1 MDDILFSI
9 IIYAAH
15 TNRLYFRDCIESVV
29 AQSYGTFE
37 LIIVDE
43 NPGTDLG
50 RIVSEFFPEDPRIIY
65 RHLRRPGGKA
75 RALNYAIDTAKGQYY
90 VFHGQHDRLSGNALA
105 LIAAEAAKK
114 PAFSILYTDCD
125 ELDGAD
131 RVHPHFKSALNI
143 ELLRQTNY
151 IGTSFVVSAAAYVGL
166 GRFRTELSFYPEW
179 EFLLRASDRRMKFV
193 HLGGLLFHIRPDD
206 GLTPEEP
213 AELAAWKKAKKEEDK
228 KAAREAGAIV
238 TASLKRLGL
247 TAEVRKGSRPGLV
260 KVIYDGSGWDIHRN
274 DYLLLKDPGV
284 RALSHH
290 ALERLYG
297 VFRQPDVAIVGCRF
311 IGSGLTVENAGYIFD
326 TNGLSYPAC
335 HGQSILAPGYE
346 GRISLRQD
354 VSAVDLSYC
363 LIDKKFYERC
373 GGFDGDLTGRD
384 IMTDICLKAAAAG
397 RRVVY
402 EPAVTAYRAR
412 NGAPSSE
419 ASNAALLDKW
429 KKRIRKGDPY
439 YNPNLPMGLS
449 NYTLS
454 E

>member
-1 MDDILFSI
+1 MEDILFSI
-9 IIYAAH
+9 IIYASH
-15 TNRLYFRDCIESVV
+15 TNRIYFRDCIESVV
-29 AQSYGTFE
+29 AQTYGNFE

-43 NPGTDLG
+43 NPGADLG

-75 RALNYAIDTAKGQYY
+75 RALNYAIDTAKGQYF
-90 VFHGQHDRLSGNALA
+90 VFHGQHDRLSSNALS

-114 PAFSILYTDCD
+114 PAFAVCYSDHD
-125 ELDGAD
+125 GLDGAD
-131 RVHPHFKSALNI
+131 RVNPVFKPGFNV

-151 IGTSFVVSAAAYVGL
+151 IGNSFALSAAAYVGL
-166 GRFRTELSFYPEW
+166 GRFRTELSCYPEW
-179 EFLLRASDRRMKFV
+179 EYLLRAADRRMKFV
-193 HLGGLLFHIRPDD
+193 RIPGLLFHIRPDD
-206 GLTPEEP
+206 GLTPDDP
-213 AELAAWKKAKKEEDK
+213 TELAAWKKVRKEEDK
-228 KAAREAGAIV
+228 KAAREAV
-238 TASLKRLGL
+238 TVVAASLKRLGL
-247 TAEVRKGSRPGLV
+247 TADVRKGSRPGLV
-260 KVIYDGSGWDIHRN
+260 KVAYDGTGWDIHRN
-274 DYLLLKDPGV
+274 DFLLLKDPGV
-284 RALSHH
+284 RALSRR

-297 VFRQPDVAIVGCRF
+297 VFRQPDVAMVGCRF

-335 HGQSILAPGYE
+335 HGQSILSPGYG

-363 LIDKKFYERC
+363 LIDRKFYERC
-373 GGFDGDLTGRD
+373 GGFDGDLVGRD
-384 IMTDICLKAAAAG
+384 IMTDFCLKAAAAG

-412 NGAPSSE
+412 GGAPSSE

-429 KKRIRKGDPY
+429 KERIRRGDPY

-449 NYTLS
+449 NYTLA